1 MSAGTYEDSRGTTR
15 EVTDEQP
22 RWSVSEAYLFKGYQ
36 SVDDFTL
43 PTYIR
48 VILLVL
54 FTIVSFFLLILSIKF
69 LTDSVLN
76 IFRQNK
82 V

>member
-54 FTIVSFFLLILSIKF
+54 FTIVSFFLIKF